1 MSSGVET
8 PTAFVATAECSVP
21 NLLSFAVMGSLA
33 VMQNLREKNLEVP
46 ILFNDEK
53 EEVGY
58 RAQLAAYDPTH
69 RVKPARGRRATRG
82 DRPRQTGNRH

>member
-1 MSSGVET
+1 MSSGIET

-33 VMQNLREKNLEVP
+33 VMQDLREKSLEAP
-46 ILFNDEK
+46 ILLNDER

-58 RAQLAAYDPTH
+58 RAQLAVYDPTH
-69 RVKPARGRRATRG
+69 RVKPARGRRATRE
-82 DRPRQTGNRH
+82 DRPR